1 MRSERWVEGGAN
13 STIASS
19 CLASTEP
26 TSSMLGGLDAVSL
39 GKIIMV
45 EPLNEWKLVWRP

>member
-13 STIASS
+13 STIAFS
-19 CLASTEP
+19 CLASTES
-26 TSSMLGGLDAVSL
+26 TSSILGGLDAVSL

-45 EPLNEWKLVWRP
+45 EPLNEWKLV